1 MLQKIAVL
9 FGTKWHKMTSGSG
22 QGAVPVMAQS
32 LDAWPQNMTDI
43 GELNGSVSKYARMD
57 GMGPRI
63 GESEDPGSESKERF
77 ARENHSEI
85 ERRRRNKMTQY
96 INELAEMVPQCAALG
111 RKPDKLTI
119 LRMAVSHMKAIR
131 GGSQNEASYKPSF
144 LTDQELKHLIL
155 EAANGF
161 LFVVCCDTGRILY
174 VADSIVPVLN
184 MRQDDWLHHVIYD
197 LVHPD
202 DMEKVRDQLC
212 GSEASM
218 NRVLD
223 LKTGTV
229 KKEQGS
235 IRVHMSCRRGFI
247 CRMRLGPLEPL
258 HRLCNRRPIF
268 THNGQNYVVVH
279 CTGYIKNSPPNGLG
293 LDSPP
298 SSCLV
303 AIARLQVAS
312 MPISSEQNSTSQ
324 FSVRLAEDG
333 KITFVE
339 QRATILLSIPTEQ
352 ILGRYWWQIVHPA
365 DEQTVHDAFM
375 HIIQVTGS
383 TSDQGTEISFRLRT
397 QTDFVPCAATAHRF
411 LNPYSEQ
418 FEYVVATHIMIPKDN
433 ESWQASS
440 QVFPAVSSEFDPS
453 SGNEWSPTTSFGSDG
468 VAPGTRR
475 HMWNMEQWV
484 QYDQRQ

>member
-1 MLQKIAVL
+1 
-9 FGTKWHKMTSGSG
+9 
-22 QGAVPVMAQS
+22 MAQS
-32 LDAWPQNMTDI
+32 LDTWPQNITDN
-43 GELNGSVSKYARMD
+43 GRLNGSVSKYARMD
-57 GMGPRI
+57 GMELRI
-63 GESEDPGSESKERF
+63 GESEDPGSDSKERF

-119 LRMAVSHMKAIR
+119 LRMAVSHMK
-131 GGSQNEASYKPSF
+131 
-144 LTDQELKHLIL
+144 HLIL

-184 MRQDDWLHHVIYD
+184 MRQDDWLHHPIYD

-212 GSEASM
+212 GSEASL

-229 KKEQGS
+229 KKNK
-235 IRVHMSCRRGFI
+235 VPFVMK
-247 CRMRLGPLEPL
+247 LGPLEPL

-279 CTGYIKNSPPNGLG
+279 CTGYIKNSPPSGLG
-293 LDSPP
+293 LDSLP

-312 MPISSEQNSTSQ
+312 MPINTEQNSASQ

-339 QRATILLSIPTEQ
+339 QRAAIMLSMPTEQ

-365 DEQTVHDAFM
+365 DEQTVHDTFM
-375 HIIQVTGS
+375 HIIQDKDT
-383 TSDQGTEISFRLRT
+383 QISVRLRT
-397 QTDFVPCAATAHRF
+397 QTDFIPCAVTAHRF

-418 FEYVVATHIMIPKDN
+418 FEYVVATHIMIPNDN
-433 ESWQASS
+433 GNWQASS
-440 QVFPAVSSEFDPS
+440 QVLPAAPSEFDPL
-453 SGNEWSPTTSFGSDG
+453 SGNEWSTTTSFGSDG
-468 VAPGTRR
+468 IVSGSRR
-475 HMWNMEQWV
+475 HMWSMEQWEHYEV
-484 QYDQRQ
+484 LVESSLHESMEKSGSISELKLKDPFK

>member
-1 MLQKIAVL
+1 MS
-9 FGTKWHKMTSGSG
+9 SGNG
-22 QGAVPVMAQS
+22 QGAIPVPGSIMAQS
-32 LDAWPQNMTDI
+32 LDTWPQNITDN
-43 GELNGSVSKYARMD
+43 GRLNGSVSKYARMD
-57 GMGPRI
+57 GMELRI
-63 GESEDPGSESKERF
+63 GESEDPGSDSKERF

-119 LRMAVSHMKAIR
+119 LRMAVSHMKTIR
-131 GGSQNEASYKPSF
+131 GGSQNESSYKPSF

-184 MRQDDWLHHVIYD
+184 MRQDDWLHHPIYD

-212 GSEASM
+212 GSEASL

-247 CRMRLGPLEPL
+247 CRMKLGPLEPL

-279 CTGYIKNSPPNGLG
+279 CTGYIKNSPPSGLG
-293 LDSPP
+293 LDSLP

-312 MPISSEQNSTSQ
+312 MPINTEQNSASQ

-339 QRATILLSIPTEQ
+339 QRAAIMLSMPTEQ

-365 DEQTVHDAFM
+365 DEQTVHDTFM
-375 HIIQVTGS
+375 HIIQDKDT
-383 TSDQGTEISFRLRT
+383 QISVRLRT
-397 QTDFVPCAATAHRF
+397 QTDFIPCAVTAHRF

-418 FEYVVATHIMIPKDN
+418 FEYVVATHIMIPNDN
-433 ESWQASS
+433 GNWQASS
-440 QVFPAVSSEFDPS
+440 QVLPAAPSEFDPL
-453 SGNEWSPTTSFGSDG
+453 SGNEWSTTTSFGSDG
-468 VAPGTRR
+468 IVSGSRR
-475 HMWNMEQWV
+475 HMWSMEQWEH
-484 QYDQRQ
+484 YGQR

>member
-1 MLQKIAVL
+1 
-9 FGTKWHKMTSGSG
+9 MTSESG
-22 QGAVPVMAQS
+22 QGIIPVPGPVVAQS
-32 LDAWPQNMTDI
+32 VDVWSQNMSDI
-43 GELNGSVSKYARMD
+43 GELNGSLSKYARMD
-57 GMGPRI
+57 GMGLRI
-63 GESEDPGSESKERF
+63 ADGEDPTADTKERF

-96 INELAEMVPQCAALG
+96 INELAEMVPQCTAHG

-131 GGSQNEASYKPSF
+131 GGSRDETSYKPSF
-144 LTDQELKHLIL
+144 LTDHELKHLIL

-174 VADSIVPVLN
+174 VADSIIPVLN
-184 MRQDDWLHHVIYD
+184 MHQDDWLHRVIYD
-197 LVHPD
+197 LIHPD
-202 DMEKVRDQLC
+202 DIEKVRDQLC
-212 GSEASM
+212 GSEASL
-218 NRVLD
+218 NRILD

-268 THNGQNYVVVH
+268 AHNGQNYVVVH
-279 CTGYIKNSPPNGLG
+279 CTGYIKNSPPIGLE

-312 MPISSEQNSTSQ
+312 MSTSSEQNSTSQ
-324 FSVRLAEDG
+324 FSLRLAEDG

-339 QRATILLSIPTEQ
+339 QRAAILLSMPTEQ

-365 DEQTVHDAFM
+365 DEQTVHESFM
-375 HIIQVTGS
+375 HAIQ
-383 TSDQGTEISFRLRT
+383 DQGTEVSVRLRT
-397 QTDFVPCAATAHRF
+397 QTDFVPCAVSAHRF

-418 FEYVVATHIMIPKDN
+418 FEYVVATHIVILN
-433 ESWQASS
+433 SSESWQTGS
-440 QVFPAVSSEFDPS
+440 QLFSAPSEFDQS
-453 SGNEWSPTTSFGSDG
+453 SGNEWSCSTSFGSDS
-468 VAPGTRR
+468 VVPGARK
-475 HMWNMEQWV
+475 HIWSMEQWE
-484 QYDQRQ
+484 QYGQR